1 MNKKEKKKPLNKF
14 IQFTG
19 IAFQMGLIIYLGNL
33 LGEWLDLLY
42 SNKDKLYT
50 KLCTLFAVLGAML
63 SVIIQVSK
71 ISKEND

>member
-42 SNKDKLYT
+42 SNKDKLCT